1 MDIQLPDDLKR
12 RLEQYALGT
21 GQDISAVIREAIETR
36 LTIAEQS
43 CKNLDGWTEDALRAE
58 IQQGLDDLANG
69 RYTEHDET
77 TLAELFDNIK
87 MRGRA
92 DLDALKPRGH

>member
-21 GQDISAVIREAIETR
+21 GQDISAVVREAIETR

-43 CKNLDGWTEDALRAE
+43 SKNLDGWTEDALRVE
-58 IQQGLDDLANG
+58 IQLGLDDLASG

-77 TLAELFDNIK
+77 TLADFFEDIK
-87 MRGRA
+87 TRGRA
-92 DLDALKPRGH
+92 QLDALKPRGH

>member
-1 MDIQLPDDLKR
+1 MDIQLQDDLKR
-12 RLEQYALGT
+12 RLEKYAQGT
-21 GQDISAVIREAIETR
+21 GQDVSAVVREAIETR

-43 CKNLDGWTEDALRAE
+43 SKNLDGWTEDALRAE

-77 TLAELFDNIK
+77 TLAELFEDIK
-87 MRGRA
+87 TRGRA
-92 DLDALKPRGH
+92 DLDALKP